1 MGQAYHVGM
10 ATQLQI
16 TFDCADPK
24 GLGEFWCEVLG
35 YEREKPPQAET
46 WEEQLVLWDLP
57 RDEWNAFNAIVDPEG
72 ARPRIF
78 FQRVPE
84 GKTAKN
90 RLHLDIRHAPELR
103 GDERMAEYERRAAE
117 LVALGAERVQRFDP
131 DPVSNEIGFIV
142 MRDPEGNE
150 FCLD

>member
-1 MGQAYHVGM
+1 M
-10 ATQLQI
+10 ARVLQI

-24 GLGEFWCEVLG
+24 GLGDFWCEVLE
-35 YEREKPPQAET
+35 YERENPPDADT
-46 WEEQLVLWDLP
+46 WEEQLQLWGVSES
-57 RDEWNAFNAIVDPEG
+57 EWNSRNAIVDPEG
-72 ARPRIF
+72 QGPRIF

-84 GKTAKN
+84 GKSAKN
-90 RLHLDIRHAPELR
+90 RVHLDVRLAPELR
-103 GDERMAEYERRAAE
+103 GDERMAAYEQRAAE

-131 DPVSNEIGFIV
+131 DPQTNEVGFIV